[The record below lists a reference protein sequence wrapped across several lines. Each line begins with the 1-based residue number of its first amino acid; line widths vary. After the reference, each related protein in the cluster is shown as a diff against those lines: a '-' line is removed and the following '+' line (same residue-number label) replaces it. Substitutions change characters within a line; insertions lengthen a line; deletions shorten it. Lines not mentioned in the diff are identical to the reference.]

1 MQFVQKKPQKNHS
14 AYYLF
19 VYEMDLNWRFKDAVL
34 QLSSPAAVLMR
45 RNDRESGKKRRSKCG
60 NLAE

>member
-1 MQFVQKKPQKNHS
+1 MQLVLKKKKTHS

-34 QLSSPAAVLMR
+34 QLSSLALMR
-45 RNDRESGKKRRSKCG
+45 RNDRKTGRKRRSKCG
-60 NLAE
+60 NSAE